1 MGDFIHPDWDM
12 FQSTHPYAEFHA
24 ASRAISGGPI
34 YVSDSVGKHNF
45 KLLKS
50 LVLPDG
56 SICDANT
63 MHFLLEI
70 AYLKTLYMMGK
81 QCSRFGTLT
90 KTFQLSRRG
99 WCPQSRRNKSASQF
113 SRLVTCVTSPKD
125 IELNNGKHPIS
136 TKGVD
141 IFAVYMF
148 QEKKLK
154 LLKSSET

>member
-1 MGDFIHPDWDM
+1 M
-12 FQSTHPYAEFHA
+12 FQSTHPCAEFHT

-34 YVSDSVGKHNF
+34 YVSDSIGKHNF

-50 LVLPDG
+50 LVLPNG

-90 KTFQLSRRG
+90 KQ
-99 WCPQSRRNKSASQF
+99 NKSASQF
-113 SRLVTCVTSPKD
+113 SHLVTCVTSPKD
-125 IELNNGKHPIS
+125 IEWNNGKHPIS

-141 IFAVYMF
+141 IFAVYML

-154 LLKSSET
+154 LLKSSETLEISLEPLFLQ